1 MLPGRTKA
9 EGDAI
14 RLAEARDAE
23 RAAILAELDAL
34 DRRSARAIRAVVAG
48 TATDDDKAA
57 LAKIEHEAI
66 ALRARLAELDFS
78 NNVRLSF
85 PVAGGAVTASIL

>member
-14 RLAEARDAE
+14 RAAEAVAAA

-34 DRRSARAIRAVVAG
+34 DRRSARALRAVVAG
-48 TATDDDKAA
+48 TATDEDKVK
-57 LAKIEHEAI
+57 LAEIEGEAVQ
-66 ALRARLAELDFS
+66 LRSRLAELKE
-78 NNVRLSF
+78 
-85 PVAGGAVTASIL
+85 

>member
-14 RLAEARDAE
+14 RAAETVAAE

-34 DRRSARAIRAVVAG
+34 DRRSARALRAVVAG
-48 TATDDDKAA
+48 TATDEDKAA
-57 LAKIEHEAI
+57 LAAIEAEAVSM
-66 ALRARLAELDFS
+66 RERLKECL
-78 NNVRLSF
+78 
-85 PVAGGAVTASIL
+85 

>member
-14 RLAEARDAE
+14 RAAEARDAE

-34 DRRSARAIRAVVAG
+34 DRRSARALRAVVAG
-48 TATDDDKAA
+48 MATDEDRITLVA
-57 LAKIEHEAI
+57 IEAEVVSK
-66 ALRARLAELDFS
+66 RARLAEL
-78 NNVRLSF
+78 RAEEIK
-85 PVAGGAVTASIL
+85 P

>member
-14 RLAEARDAE
+14 RATAAREAE

-34 DRRSARAIRAVVAG
+34 DKRSARALRAVVAG
-48 TATDDDKAA
+48 TATDGDR
-57 LAKIEHEAI
+57 AI
-66 ALRARLAELDFS
+66 LAEIETKARSL
-78 NNVRLSF
+78 R
-85 PVAGGAVTASIL
+85 VALVKLQDGIID